1 MSNPFATEDAWEVST
16 GDLIPVGDFVCSI
29 ESVATG
35 RSGGNYP
42 QIELE
47 VKTGDNRTR
56 KDWLV
61 ITPNTIGKVVQL
73 LKACGAGTPPDEVVR
88 EDYAIEESWLR
99 KNVLGKRVGVIVRE
113 EEKYNDPGKFVPKI
127 RGYVEPD
134 RINASDVTS
143 AGEAAGFGSAQDS
156 SDAGERKVPNAQ
168 DDTIPF

>member
-42 QIELE
+42 QIE
-47 VKTGDNRTR
+47 
-56 KDWLV
+56 LV